1 MAPSSNQHQFGLD
14 VSLGKGGE
22 ARPLDD
28 TPFRLAIMGDFSGR
42 ASRGQLGNSAEI
54 AGRKSIRVD
63 RDDLDDAIREL
74 APALHL
80 ALAGPDQPKVAVR
93 FAGIDDFHPDQI
105 VEKVPL
111 FREMH
116 SLRKRLA
123 DPRTFAEAAA
133 SLSRNPG
140 QVPAGPPT
148 RRPADSDAEEFR
160 IHHPSDGG
168 SLLDAILGESAPDPE
183 SPLAESGGD
192 LHAFIQKMI
201 RPHLVPR
208 PDPRQADLLAEV
220 DAALSAAMRS
230 LLHHPDFLALEALWR
245 GVDFLV
251 RRIDTSSE
259 LQIHLIDLSAAELRL
274 DLTTSRTPGASGLG
288 LLLEEQSAKSVESVD
303 HPWSLFIGAYTFGP
317 DDEDLSQLAKL
328 AAIGHALR
336 APWISAAA
344 PSLVGAPLLTEST
357 DPSEW
362 NAAPAPYWGALRHSA
377 DAPWLGLALPRWL
390 VRLPYGRATEACE
403 RFPFEEWNNDS
414 SHTDYCWGNPALLVG
429 LLHAQAFADRGWS
442 MAEDI
447 GVEVDGL
454 PLHLKSRD
462 ESTPVAEVQLPVKA
476 ADRIQGW
483 GVMALASLK
492 DQEAARFGRLQSIA
506 DPPTKLAGRWV

>member
-14 VSLGKGGE
+14 VNLGKGGE

-28 TPFRLAIMGDFSGR
+28 TPFRLGVLGDFSGR
-42 ASRGQLGNSAEI
+42 ASRGLLGNSAEI
-54 AGRKSIRVD
+54 AARKSVRVD
-63 RDDLDDAIREL
+63 RDDLDEAIREL
-74 APALHL
+74 APSLHL
-80 ALAGPDQPKVAVR
+80 ALAGPDQPRVAVR
-93 FAGIDDFHPDQI
+93 FTALDDFHPDQI

-116 SLRKRLA
+116 ALRKRLA
-123 DPRTFAEAAA
+123 DPRTFPEAAA
-133 SLSRNPG
+133 SLSRNPD
-140 QVPAGPPT
+140 QLPARPPA
-148 RRPADSDAEEFR
+148 RLPAEEEEFR
-160 IHHPSDGG
+160 IHHPADGAG
-168 SLLDAILGESAPDPE
+168 LLDAILGESSPDPE

-245 GVDFLV
+245 GVDFVV
-251 RRIDTSSE
+251 RRIDTSAE
-259 LQIHLIDLSAAELRL
+259 LQVHLIDLSAAELRL
-274 DLTTSRTPGASGLG
+274 DLTTSSSSGGSGLG
-288 LLLEEQSAKSVESVD
+288 LLLGKKSPESADSF
-303 HPWSLFIGAYTFGP
+303 WSLLIGGYTFGP
-317 DDEDLSQLAKL
+317 DDEDLSQLSKL

-336 APWISAAA
+336 APWVSAAA
-344 PSLVGAPLLTEST
+344 PALVGAPLLTEST
-357 DPSEW
+357 DPAEW
-362 NAAPAPYWGALRHSA
+362 NASPAPYWGALRHST

-403 RFPFEEWNNDS
+403 RFPFEEWNDDS
-414 SHTDYCWGNPALLVG
+414 AHTDYCWGNPALLVG
-429 LLHAQAFADRGWS
+429 LLHALAFADRGWS

-447 GVEVDGL
+447 RVEVDGL
-454 PLHLKSRD
+454 PLHLRRRD

-476 ADRIQGW
+476 AERIQNW

-492 DQEAARFGRLQSIA
+492 DQEAARFGRLQSVA
-506 DPPTKLAGRWV
+506 EPPTKLAGRWV